1 MRPLT
6 DWVLREAIDQCAAW
20 RAHGWEVDVS
30 VNVAPATLL
39 EGDLPSRITTM
50 LADGGLPG
58 HALQLEMTETA
69 VMVDPERAAETL
81 RRLQAIGIGVSI
93 DDFGA
98 GYTSLSYLK
107 SLPVR
112 SLKIDRGFVT
122 HLLDDDRD
130 QAVTRSVVQLG
141 HDLGL
146 TVVAEGVESAG
157 VRQRLLELGCDEAQ
171 GYLVARPMEPGA
183 VLDWLATSA
192 AEDRAQLSST
202 PRATD
207 TPEWDGSPSS
217 GSTETSTTGYSVRST
232 PGGTSR
238 LTSPPPWT
246 TPREYI
252 SSTASSI
259 SQTS

>member
-1 MRPLT
+1 
-6 DWVLREAIDQCAAW
+6 
-20 RAHGWEVDVS
+20 
-30 VNVAPATLL
+30 
-39 EGDLPSRITTM
+39 M
-50 LADGGLPG
+50 LAEGGLPG
-58 HALQLEMTETA
+58 HALEPEITETA
-69 VMVDPERAAETL
+69 VMVDPERAADTL

-171 GYLVARPMEPGA
+171 GYLMARPMEPGA
-183 VLDWLATSA
+183 VLDWLSASA
-192 AEDRAQLSST
+192 AERRAQLSRT
-202 PRATD
+202 PRATER
-207 TPEWDGSPSS
+207 PEWDGSPSS
-217 GSTETSTTGYSVRST
+217 GSTETSTTG
-232 PGGTSR
+232 
-238 LTSPPPWT
+238 
-246 TPREYI
+246 
-252 SSTASSI
+252 
-259 SQTS
+259 

>member
-1 MRPLT
+1 
-6 DWVLREAIDQCAAW
+6 
-20 RAHGWEVDVS
+20 
-30 VNVAPATLL
+30 
-39 EGDLPSRITTM
+39 M
-50 LADGGLPG
+50 LAEGGLPG
-58 HALQLEMTETA
+58 HALELEITETA
-69 VMVDPERAAETL
+69 VMVDPERAADTL

-130 QAVTRSVVQLG
+130 HAVTRSVVQLG

-171 GYLVARPMEPGA
+171 GYLMARPM
-183 VLDWLATSA
+183 
-192 AEDRAQLSST
+192 
-202 PRATD
+202 
-207 TPEWDGSPSS
+207 
-217 GSTETSTTGYSVRST
+217 
-232 PGGTSR
+232 
-238 LTSPPPWT
+238 
-246 TPREYI
+246 
-252 SSTASSI
+252 
-259 SQTS
+259 